1 MNKLLL
7 FLLAGFPAVAGPT
20 FYKDVLPILQQHCQ
34 SCHRAG
40 EMAPM
45 ALETY
50 QQVRPFAAAIRTVTS
65 NRTMPPWFANEAANE
80 FANEPANE
88 PADPC
93 CRRFSNDPSLTPDQI
108 ATLSAWADAHAPA
121 GNPHD
126 APPPVRW
133 TEGWNIDQPDV
144 VLQMPKPKSIPASGD
159 IPYQYII
166 LPTHFKED
174 RWVRMSEIRPGN
186 RMVVHHAVAYIRDP
200 ASTWLRGAPAGVP
213 FSADDLPT
221 AALRH
226 DAMWTTSDILLV
238 YAPGSLPDQWPAGFA
253 KLVPAGSDIVLQMHY
268 TTHGHATEAQRASG
282 ARFAPLEDRTS
293 IGLVF
298 SKEPPRKRVLTL
310 QLTNDRF
317 LIPPGDPDHRVE
329 VHGSLPNDALLLSF
343 FPHMHLRGKTFE
355 YNILEPGGRIRTLLR
370 IPHYDFYWQLSY
382 RLRNPIPLNAGTVLQ
397 AVATFDNSKK
407 NPHNPDPDSAVTW
420 GEQTWAEMMVGFFDV
435 AVDPSIDKRQFFIRG
450 GTLPARTSAAP
461 HP

>member
-1 MNKLLL
+1 VILALFALL
-7 FLLAGFPAVAGPT
+7 VPT

-45 ALETY
+45 PLETY
-50 QQVRPFAAAIRTVTS
+50 QQARPYAAGIREAAE
-65 NRTMPPWFANEAANE
+65 RKIMPPWFA
-80 FANEPANE
+80 
-88 PADPC
+88 DPC
-93 CRRFSNDPSLTPDQI
+93 CGHFANDPSLSAQQI
-108 ATLSAWADAHAPA
+108 ATLAVWASAHAPA
-121 GNPHD
+121 GDPRD
-126 APPPVRW
+126 APPPVHW
-133 TEGWNIDQPDV
+133 TAGWNIDKPDV
-144 VLQMPKPKSIPASGD
+144 VLEMPKAKPIPASGD

-166 LPTHFKED
+166 LPTHFTED
-174 RWVRMSEIRPGN
+174 RWVRMSEIRPSN

-200 ASTWLRGAPAGVP
+200 KSSWLRGAPMGAP

-221 AALRH
+221 EALRR

-238 YAPGSLPDQWPAGFA
+238 YAPGSLPDQWPENFA

-268 TTHGHATEAQRASG
+268 TSHGHATE
-282 ARFAPLEDRTS
+282 DRTAV
-293 IGLVF
+293 GLVF
-298 SKEPPRKRVLTL
+298 AKAPPRKRVLTL

-355 YNILEPGGRIRTLLR
+355 YNIIDPAAKPGERVRTLLR

-382 RLRNPIPLNAGTVLQ
+382 RLAEPIALKAGTILQ
-397 AVATFDNSKK
+397 AVATFDNSKN

-435 AVDPSIDKRQFFIRG
+435 AVDASVDKQQFFIRER
-450 GTLPARTSAAP
+450 TLPSRTNPAP
-461 HP
+461 RP